1 MIYRVLGFIF
11 CEFLAVIWDQL
22 IIDSCG
28 WHIHVLIAFCLFQSV
43 FFVIC
48 LQIIHGQVIYRNI
61 CLFANTYFFASIIIC
76 SKQLLFPVLHHK
88 EAALSFLYSKNFP
101 LYSKWIWNTAGN
113 LVYSTVY
120 FVNFWQSCFAIG
132 IAGYQVDFS
141 GLHEICHTVYVDVPV
156 WPFKAGHSFVDPDFK
171 GQQQRMPSG
180 YAVGSLIKKAANQ
193 ISFVGKEGI
202 LMTLDEMIA
211 VISLCITVFSLGYT
225 LGSDHHVR
233 K

>member
-11 CEFLAVIWDQL
+11 CEFLAVIRDQL
-22 IIDSCG
+22 IIDSWG

-61 CLFANTYFFASIIIC
+61 CLFADTYFFASIIIC
-76 SKQLLFPVLHHK
+76 RKQLLFPVLHHK

-156 WPFKAGHSFVDPDFK
+156 WPFKAGHSFVDPDFQGPATAHALRLCCMFSDQKSCKSDIICGK
-171 GQQQRMPSG
+171 GGDFDDTGWNDCCYQ
-180 YAVGSLIKKAANQ
+180 
-193 ISFVGKEGI
+193 
-202 LMTLDEMIA
+202 LMHYG
-211 VISLCITVFSLGYT
+211 F
-225 LGSDHHVR
+225 
-233 K
+233 